1 MELLAP
7 AGGIGTALSAF
18 DAGADAVYLGMSKFN
33 ARERTENFT
42 FDQLSRLLAYAHGL
56 GKKVHVAVNT
66 LVKETELA
74 EVMELLDP
82 LCALAPDAVI
92 VQDLGVLRLLREY
105 FPGIPVH
112 ASTQMGIHNSAGVEF
127 AASLGVSRVILERQI
142 TLTELA
148 AIRRRCRIELEVFGH
163 GALCCGLSGGCLF
176 SSYLGGASG
185 NRGKCKQP
193 CRRFYSGAGR
203 EGYLFSPAD
212 LNTLALLPELVK
224 IGVDSLK
231 IEGRLKKADY
241 VANVVAAYRLAL
253 DNPGDPAATAE
264 AARMLERTAGRRASA
279 GFYAGKPSAIVVPD
293 SPGVWG
299 FPVGTVIRV
308 SEGAVTAKLSGRL
321 HRGDRLRLLS
331 RYEEDGPAITAAAL
345 FVSGKPVSAARGGE
359 ICTIKCDSSEASR
372 GDVLCKIGE
381 CVRDQSGRAGALP
394 LQRQPIDL
402 DIRVRASGISV
413 ECAGLRWEMPLDLAE
428 ASSRALTADEI
439 TAVFAETASERFSLG
454 KCKVEIDG
462 RLFFPASLRKEARRA
477 FYRFA
482 EDNLPAGSDG
492 KALSRFYFDYCG
504 IVPAPACSEVTV
516 LGRDNVFLLSQFCP
530 EPELPALE
538 DRIRRALA
546 GGTLIFLA
554 ANVYG
559 VQLMKRF
566 PQAEVRAVF
575 PLPAANSQAVILL
588 RDNGVGMAE
597 LWPELDRKAA
607 ESLAAHAVLPLQRHV
622 SGALELLETRA
633 GLSVSG
639 VVADRRG
646 NRFRVVPGA
655 VSKIV
660 TVDSICLPGPAS
672 TGEIRDERYP
682 AEEKTSAFNWDADW
696 L

>member
-7 AGGIGTALSAF
+7 AGGIGTALAAF
-18 DAGADAVYLGMSKFN
+18 DAGADAVYLGMAKFN

-66 LVKETELA
+66 LVKETELP
-74 EVMELLDP
+74 EVMELLDA
-82 LCALAPDAVI
+82 LDGLAPDAVI

-105 FPGIPVH
+105 FPAIPVH

-127 AASLGVSRVILERQI
+127 AAAQGASRVILERQI
-142 TLTELA
+142 TLGELA
-148 AIRRRCRIELEVFGH
+148 AIRRKCRIELEVFGH

-193 CRRFYSGAGR
+193 CRRFYSGGGS

-212 LNTLALLPELVK
+212 LNTLALLPELSR

-231 IEGRLKKADY
+231 IEGRLKRADY
-241 VANVVAAYRLAL
+241 VAGVVAAYRLAL
-253 DNPGDPAATAE
+253 DHPGESEAAAE

-279 GFYAGKPSAIVVPD
+279 GFYAGKSFAVVVPD
-293 SPGVWG
+293 APGVWG
-299 FPVGTVIRV
+299 FRIGTVTGV
-308 SEGAVTAKLSGRL
+308 AEGAVTAKLSGRL

-331 RYEEDGPAITAAAL
+331 RYEEDGPALTAAAL
-345 FVSGKPVSAARGGE
+345 SVNGKPVNSARVGE
-359 ICTIKCDSSEASR
+359 LCTIKCDSSEAAR
-372 GDVLCKIGE
+372 GDVLYKIGE

-394 LQRQPIDL
+394 LQRRPLDL
-402 DIRVRASGISV
+402 DIRVTASGIAV
-413 ECAGLRWEMPLDLAE
+413 ECAGLRWEMPLELAE
-428 ASSRALTADEI
+428 AASRALTAEDVA
-439 TAVFAETASERFSLG
+439 AVFAETASERFSLG
-454 KCKVEIDG
+454 HCKVEIAG

-482 EDNLPAGSDG
+482 EEKLPVGSDG
-492 KALSRFYFDYCG
+492 RALSRFYFDYRK
-504 IVPAPACSEVTV
+504 IVPSSACSEVTV
-516 LGRDNVFLLSQFCP
+516 LGRDNVFLLPQFCP

-538 DRIRRALA
+538 EKIGRALA
-546 GGTLIFLA
+546 GGTKVFLA
-554 ANVYG
+554 SNVYG
-559 VQLMKRF
+559 VQLMKKF
-566 PQAEVRAVF
+566 PRAEVRAVF
-575 PLPAANSQAVILL
+575 PLPSVNSQALILL
-588 RDNGVGMAE
+588 RGNGVKMAE
-597 LWPELDRKAA
+597 VWPELDRAAA
-607 ESLAAHAVLPLQRHV
+607 EALAAHAVLPLQRHA

-633 GLSVSG
+633 RLAVSG

-655 VSKIV
+655 VSRIV
-660 TVDSICLPGPAS
+660 TVESVCLPGPAS
-672 TGEIRDERYP
+672 AGEIRDERYP
-682 AEEKTSAFNWDADW
+682 AEGKASAFNWDADW